1 MELRQLTALELGAA
15 IKRGMV
21 SIPEAAQAALDAIQ
35 ARDGTFNSFITVTGE
50 RAMERA
56 MALQKGVKDAQ
67 SPLYGVPMALKDN
80 ICTKGF
86 KTSCASKIL
95 GDFRP
100 PYDATVVERLAAAG
114 ALSLGKL
121 NMDEFA
127 MGSTSETSFYGPTRN
142 PWDLTRVPGG
152 SSGGGGGGGSCW
164 AGVVRHWLGHR
175 RVHPPARLLLRRY
188 WHQAHLRHRV
198 PVRAYR
204 LCLLP
209 GSNRPSV
216 PGRGGLRR
224 CAGYAP
230 GPGQAGR
237 HQPGGGLRPSAGPPH
252 RRRAGAENRHPGRV
266 LQSGTG

>member
-86 KTSCASKIL
+86 KTSCASHPQPMGPYPGPRRIL
-95 GDFRP
+95 R
-100 PYDATVVERLAAAG
+100 R
-114 ALSLGKL
+114 
-121 NMDEFA
+121 
-127 MGSTSETSFYGPTRN
+127 R
-142 PWDLTRVPGG
+142 
-152 SSGGGGGGGSCW
+152 GGGGSCW

>member
-152 SSGGGGGGGSCW
+152 SSGGGAAAVAAGLGWYAIGSDTGGSI
-164 AGVVRHWLGHR
+164 R
-175 RVHPPARLLLRRY
+175 
-188 WHQAHLRHRV
+188 
-198 PVRAYR
+198 
-204 LCLLP
+204 
-209 GSNRPSV
+209 
-216 PGRGGLRR
+216 
-224 CAGYAP
+224 
-230 GPGQAGR
+230 
-237 HQPGGGLRPSAGPPH
+237 
-252 RRRAGAENRHPGRV
+252 
-266 LQSGTG
+266 